1 MAGKLIMMVGVP
13 GSGKTTVAKKV
24 VDKGFHYLNADQI
37 RAELYG
43 SEGEQGDK
51 EQVFGIFFERLEEAM
66 KQGLSII
73 IDNTNLNPRQREPI
87 LERAKRYGYIDVQLW
102 FLDVPLP
109 HCLSRNQNRER
120 IVPDDIVTNMYN
132 ELNKNGRPKRSEG
145 KIVIIK
151 PSKDGDDYLFFPQG

>member
-1 MAGKLIMMVGVP
+1 MPGKLILMVGVP
-13 GSGKTTVAKKV
+13 GAGKTTVAKKV

-43 SEGEQGDK
+43 SESEQGDK
-51 EQVFGIFFERLEEAM
+51 EKVFAIFFERLEAAM
-66 KQGLSII
+66 KQNLSIV

-87 LERAKRYGYIDVQLW
+87 LEMAKNNGYSDIQLW

-109 HCLSRNQNRER
+109 LCLERNKNRER
-120 IVPDDIVTNMYN
+120 VVPDDIVSNMYN

-145 KIVIIK
+145 KVVIIK
-151 PSKDGDDYLFFPQG
+151 PSKEGDDYLFFPQN

>member
-1 MAGKLIMMVGVP
+1 VAGKLIMMVGVP

-87 LERAKRYGYIDVQLW
+87 LERAKRYGYLDVQLW

-109 HCLSRNQNRER
+109 LCLSRNQNRER

>member
-1 MAGKLIMMVGVP
+1 MGGKLILMVGVP
-13 GSGKTTVAKKV
+13 GAGKTTVAKKV

-43 SEGEQGDK
+43 SEAEQGDK
-51 EQVFGIFFERLEEAM
+51 EKVFGIFFERLQEAM
-66 KQGLSII
+66 TKGLSII

-87 LERAKRYGYIDVQLW
+87 LEMAKNNGYNDVQLW

-109 HCLSRNQNRER
+109 LCLSRNQNRER

-145 KIVIIK
+145 KIVVIK
-151 PSKDGDDYLFFPQG
+151 PTKDGSDYLFFPQN

>member
-13 GSGKTTVAKKV
+13 GAGKTTVAKKV
-24 VDKGFHYLNADQI
+24 VDKGYHYLNADQI

-43 SEGEQGDK
+43 SESEQGDK
-51 EQVFGIFFERLEEAM
+51 EEVFAIFFQRLEEAM
-66 KQGLSII
+66 EKGLSIV

-87 LERAKRYGYIDVQLW
+87 LERAKRFGYQDVQLW

-109 HCLSRNQNRER
+109 LCLARNQNRER

-132 ELNKNGRPKRSEG
+132 ELNKNGRPRRSEG

>member
-13 GSGKTTVAKKV
+13 GAGKTTVAKKV

-51 EQVFGIFFERLEEAM
+51 EQVFGIFFERLEEAL
-66 KQGLSII
+66 KQGQSII

-87 LERAKRYGYIDVQLW
+87 LERAKRYGYLDVQLW
-102 FLDVPLP
+102 FLDVPLSL
-109 HCLSRNQNRER
+109 CLARNQNRER
-120 IVPDDIVTNMYN
+120 VVPEEIVTNMYN

-151 PSKDGDDYLFFPQG
+151 PSKDGNEYLFFPQG